1 MRWQH
6 RAQSSGQARTTAHV
20 SCEIL
25 NLRCNMDCERQES
38 FPARS
43 WAQILMSPWTD
54 PAPHPAARSLVS
66 IGSRTTG
73 KYRTVVRS
81 RVQAQESEERGEDN
95 MGRDARSLIM

>member
-6 RAQSSGQARTTAHV
+6 SAQSGQAAHV

-43 WAQILMSPWTD
+43 WAEILMSPWTD
-54 PAPHPAARSLVS
+54 PAPRPAARSLVS
-66 IGSRTTG
+66 IATRTTG
-73 KYRTVVRS
+73 KYRTLVRS